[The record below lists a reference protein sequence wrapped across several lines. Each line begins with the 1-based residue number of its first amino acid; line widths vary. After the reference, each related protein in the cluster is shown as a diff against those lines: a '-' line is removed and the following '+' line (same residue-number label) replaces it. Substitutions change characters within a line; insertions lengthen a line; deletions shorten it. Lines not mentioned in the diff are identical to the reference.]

1 MEALKKTIIA
11 LRDDEEGAA
20 FLEYTVLLGIIL
32 AVSIAVIFAM
42 GTWAGS
48 IWGVLCNQ
56 IQASNISGDT
66 VPGAGVC

>member
-11 LRDDEEGAA
+11 LRDDEDGAA

-32 AVSIAVIFAM
+32 AVSIALIFAI

-48 IWGVLCNQ
+48 IWGVLCTQ
-56 IQASNISGDT
+56 ISGT
-66 VPGAGVC
+66 SISGATNPTC